1 MSNCIVGLQY
11 LVFVGDKCIRSAF
24 RYLSQSNGYQYHIF
38 SSTIKNLGANFRAPK
53 SGYRSQKRPAF
64 FPDLFWRSLLG
75 SCFCNSIDKSSI
87 NSFGVN
93 KNKRDFDYVNS
104 FLWDQEYGGIFS
116 SHIAGKTYLSNVSW
130 HWLKIFD
137 FCSLRVSEA
146 NS

>member
-1 MSNCIVGLQY
+1 M
-11 LVFVGDKCIRSAF
+11 
-24 RYLSQSNGYQYHIF
+24 
-38 SSTIKNLGANFRAPK
+38 GADFRAPK

-93 KNKRDFDYVNS
+93 KNKRDFDYVIS
-104 FLWDQEYGGIFS
+104 FLRNQEYGGIFS

-146 NS
+146 TSQRCSLEKVFWTPIPKCDFNKVALQLWVSHKSHFGMGALL